1 MDANVK
7 AYYNESINIQ
17 NILIQ
22 QRGGSNMEIA
32 MAVLK
37 FLGGVIPLVQE
48 LFKSVYVSLFVSYH
62 VLLKRTG

>member
-1 MDANVK
+1 MDANAK
-7 AYYNESINIQ
+7 TYYNESINIQ
-17 NILIQ
+17 HILIQ

-48 LFKSVYVSLFVSYH
+48 L
-62 VLLKRTG
+62 LKAFM

>member
-1 MDANVK
+1 MKYCIWKWIDANAK

-17 NILIQ
+17 HILIQ

-48 LFKSVYVSLFVSYH
+48 L
-62 VLLKRTG
+62 LKAFM